1 MPSGEFFKWKGHRVW
16 LRLPAP
22 TSTRQFGEVMHV
34 FVGATRLEDVDMAI
48 ELEDGTIHKV
58 RASEKGTTWD
68 LAD

>member
-1 MPSGEFFKWKGHRVW
+1 
-16 LRLPAP
+16 
-22 TSTRQFGEVMHV
+22 MHV